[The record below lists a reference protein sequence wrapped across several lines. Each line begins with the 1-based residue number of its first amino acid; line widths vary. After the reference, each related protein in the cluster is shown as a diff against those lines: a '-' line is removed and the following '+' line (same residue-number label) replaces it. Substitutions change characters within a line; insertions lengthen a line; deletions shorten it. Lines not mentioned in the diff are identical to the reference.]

1 MNYMSLRGQI
11 VLISMITM
19 TGLFAIGVAYFFGNK
34 VATEHMLMSQAID
47 ARRQEAIDFQHIVD
61 ELRISA
67 KQVLMHPGES
77 AIQDFTGNL
86 LAAKRIASG
95 VRGTSEHGHGHGD
108 DTGSE
113 VNNIAKAL
121 ENYGSAI
128 VQLLQGGDGKNN
140 NESAEKIA
148 ESELL
153 PLIRQFIDGERKKYI
168 AMNSEVYEA
177 IDSQRKFMYSFIF
190 FITIATLTASLAIG
204 RRVSRPILD
213 MATAMHQLAEGNLNA
228 VVPGLERQDEI
239 GSMAAAMA
247 VFRNNAEKVQ
257 ALREEQEALRHR
269 SEMERRQILSELAEG
284 FAAGLGSRLDRVGA
298 AVASLDSMAISL
310 RESANSSL
318 TASTDATDRSQ
329 ASSAVLSSVAAATEE
344 LSRSAEEIGSLV
356 GRATVTTAEAVTE
369 AQRTDTIVRGL
380 SEAASRIGEIVQLI
394 GKIARQT
401 NMLALNATIEAAR
414 AGEAGKGFS
423 VVAGE
428 VKSLARQTSEATDEI
443 EKQITAIAEASVNA
457 VSAIGTIKEAVEN
470 IDGIAAGIDMAVSQQ
485 IIATRDISR
494 DVQQVAT
501 AAQDVLTSVG
511 ETSEAAKATGRFS
524 QDIASAAT
532 DLAAQSTQL
541 REEASHFLG
550 TIRSA

>member
-1 MNYMSLRGQI
+1 MISL
-11 VLISMITM
+11 ITTM
-19 TGLFAIGVAYFFGNK
+19 GLFAIGFAYYFGNK
-34 VATEHMLMSQAID
+34 VAAEHMLMSQAID

-61 ELRISA
+61 ELRISS
-67 KQVLMHPGES
+67 KQVLMHPTES
-77 AIQDFTGNL
+77 ANKDFTNNL

-108 DTGSE
+108 DAGSE

-177 IDSQRKFMYSFIF
+177 IDSQRQFMYSFIF
-190 FITIATLTASLAIG
+190 LITIATLAASLAIG

-257 ALREEQEALRHR
+257 ALRVEQEALRHR

-310 RESANSSL
+310 RGSANSSL

-443 EKQITAIAEASVNA
+443 EQQITAIAEASVNA

-501 AAQDVLTSVG
+501 AAQDVLISVG